1 MNSGKRLGTS
11 LVSLAVVALGVV
23 ILWIT
28 AQAPV
33 AAAFAKIGPT
43 AFPYGIGALL
53 ILMGLLLLRDAQRGQ
68 WFCEATDPAEPR
80 PDLVPLMWVG
90 GGLLANI
97 LLIKAI
103 GFILSSTIMYMLIA
117 KGFGARRLWL
127 AAIVGFLLALSA
139 YYGFAQLLGL
149 RMGGGLIEDMF

>member
-23 ILWIT
+23 VLWMT

-43 AFPYGIGALL
+43 AFPYGIGVLL
-53 ILMGLLLLRDAQRGQ
+53 ILMGLLLLRDARRGQ

-80 PDLVPLMWVG
+80 PDLVPLMWVC

-97 LLIKAI
+97 LLIKSI
-103 GFILSSTIMYMLIA
+103 GFILSSAIMYVLIA
-117 KGFGARRLWL
+117 RGFGARRLWL